1 MTPDPSKL
9 PAHVAIIMDG
19 NGRWARQRG
28 KPVKFGHRHGAEVA
42 RSVVEAC
49 VERSIPF
56 LTLFAFSSENWS
68 RPIAEV
74 DGLMALFLSVLKR
87 SEINQF
93 QQKEVKFNFIGKRD
107 GLAPKLLRSMD
118 EVERLTENNTGTTVT
133 VAVDYGG
140 RWDITEAAIAL
151 GRQVEAGQIRSSD
164 IDADLLRAQTS
175 LGLIPDPDL
184 CIRTGERKE
193 SVIFCCGSLPTL
205 NSISPTVTGRNLRK
219 LSFNARSKNL
229 PAANAGSG
237 QLSLR
242 AYVMSDDLK
251 QRVVTAVVLLVA
263 LIALT
268 LLTTPLAFAAVVA
281 VIIMLAA
288 WEWGAFAQF
297 EGVVPRLFYTL
308 SVFIVLVGAAALSGF
323 WSSAES
329 FTLFR
334 VILILCFGVLWWCI
348 AACLLVGYPEN
359 SACWN
364 HKFTISLMGL
374 LALVPTWTGLVAL
387 KVVLPSGY
395 LVLGVVIAVAGVDV
409 GAYFA
414 GRYLG
419 NRPLAPSVS
428 PKKTWEG
435 VWGGFATCCAVS
447 AVLVW
452 AAQRDLLE
460 LSSAQIL
467 VLLLSCI
474 TTTPFAV
481 VGDLVESML
490 KRNSDLKDSGS
501 IRPGHGGVLD
511 RVDGLLAVAPSSV
524 LIFLLALDWAR

>member
-1 MTPDPSKL
+1 
-9 PAHVAIIMDG
+9 
-19 NGRWARQRG
+19 
-28 KPVKFGHRHGAEVA
+28 
-42 RSVVEAC
+42 
-49 VERSIPF
+49 
-56 LTLFAFSSENWS
+56 
-68 RPIAEV
+68 
-74 DGLMALFLSVLKR
+74 
-87 SEINQF
+87 
-93 QQKEVKFNFIGKRD
+93 
-107 GLAPKLLRSMD
+107 
-118 EVERLTENNTGTTVT
+118 
-133 VAVDYGG
+133 
-140 RWDITEAAIAL
+140 
-151 GRQVEAGQIRSSD
+151 
-164 IDADLLRAQTS
+164 
-175 LGLIPDPDL
+175 
-184 CIRTGERKE
+184 
-193 SVIFCCGSLPTL
+193 
-205 NSISPTVTGRNLRK
+205 
-219 LSFNARSKNL
+219 
-229 PAANAGSG
+229 
-237 QLSLR
+237 
-242 AYVMSDDLK
+242 MSDDLK

-263 LIALT
+263 FIALT

-308 SVFIVLVGAAALSGF
+308 SVFIVLAGAAALSGF
-323 WSSAES
+323 WSGADS

-387 KVVLPSGY
+387 KVILPSGY

-447 AVLVW
+447 AALVW

-460 LSSAQIL
+460 LNSAQIL

-501 IRPGHGGVLD
+501 ILPGHGGVLD

-524 LIFLLALDWAR
+524 LILLLVLDWAR

>member
-1 MTPDPSKL
+1 
-9 PAHVAIIMDG
+9 
-19 NGRWARQRG
+19 
-28 KPVKFGHRHGAEVA
+28 
-42 RSVVEAC
+42 
-49 VERSIPF
+49 
-56 LTLFAFSSENWS
+56 
-68 RPIAEV
+68 
-74 DGLMALFLSVLKR
+74 
-87 SEINQF
+87 
-93 QQKEVKFNFIGKRD
+93 
-107 GLAPKLLRSMD
+107 
-118 EVERLTENNTGTTVT
+118 
-133 VAVDYGG
+133 
-140 RWDITEAAIAL
+140 
-151 GRQVEAGQIRSSD
+151 
-164 IDADLLRAQTS
+164 
-175 LGLIPDPDL
+175 
-184 CIRTGERKE
+184 
-193 SVIFCCGSLPTL
+193 
-205 NSISPTVTGRNLRK
+205 
-219 LSFNARSKNL
+219 
-229 PAANAGSG
+229 
-237 QLSLR
+237 
-242 AYVMSDDLK
+242 MSDDLK

-297 EGVVPRLFYTL
+297 EGVALRLFYTL
-308 SVFIVLVGAAALSGF
+308 SVLIALVGAAALSGF
-323 WSSAES
+323 WSSTES

-501 IRPGHGGVLD
+501 TSRSWRGVGSCRWLAGSSSHERAHTDAGAGLGSLNHERIQAVNGTGIYRFDWPQHLD
-511 RVDGLLAVAPSSV
+511 VVSRCDNISVFALSAYRNSEMLLSQCLQYEPRYAVLVDPEQNQHFKRLLASLAVKQN
-524 LIFLLALDWAR
+524 FLTQKMRWNLLRPTNRSMW

>member
-1 MTPDPSKL
+1 
-9 PAHVAIIMDG
+9 
-19 NGRWARQRG
+19 
-28 KPVKFGHRHGAEVA
+28 
-42 RSVVEAC
+42 
-49 VERSIPF
+49 
-56 LTLFAFSSENWS
+56 
-68 RPIAEV
+68 
-74 DGLMALFLSVLKR
+74 
-87 SEINQF
+87 
-93 QQKEVKFNFIGKRD
+93 
-107 GLAPKLLRSMD
+107 
-118 EVERLTENNTGTTVT
+118 
-133 VAVDYGG
+133 
-140 RWDITEAAIAL
+140 
-151 GRQVEAGQIRSSD
+151 
-164 IDADLLRAQTS
+164 
-175 LGLIPDPDL
+175 
-184 CIRTGERKE
+184 
-193 SVIFCCGSLPTL
+193 
-205 NSISPTVTGRNLRK
+205 
-219 LSFNARSKNL
+219 
-229 PAANAGSG
+229 
-237 QLSLR
+237 
-242 AYVMSDDLK
+242 MSDDLQ

-323 WSSAES
+323 WSGAES

-334 VILILCFGVLWWCI
+334 VIVILSFGVLWWCI

-359 SACWN
+359 SDCWN

-395 LVLGVVIAVAGVDV
+395 LVLGVVIAVAAVDV

-419 NRPLAPSVS
+419 NRLLAPSVS

-447 AVLVW
+447 AALVW

-460 LSSAQIL
+460 MSSAQIL
-467 VLLLSCI
+467 VLLLSCM

-501 IRPGHGGVLD
+501 ILPGHGGVLD
-511 RVDGLLAVAPSSV
+511 RVDGLLAVAPISV
-524 LIFLLALDWAR
+524 LILLLALDWAR

>member
-1 MTPDPSKL
+1 
-9 PAHVAIIMDG
+9 
-19 NGRWARQRG
+19 
-28 KPVKFGHRHGAEVA
+28 
-42 RSVVEAC
+42 
-49 VERSIPF
+49 
-56 LTLFAFSSENWS
+56 
-68 RPIAEV
+68 
-74 DGLMALFLSVLKR
+74 
-87 SEINQF
+87 
-93 QQKEVKFNFIGKRD
+93 
-107 GLAPKLLRSMD
+107 
-118 EVERLTENNTGTTVT
+118 
-133 VAVDYGG
+133 
-140 RWDITEAAIAL
+140 
-151 GRQVEAGQIRSSD
+151 
-164 IDADLLRAQTS
+164 
-175 LGLIPDPDL
+175 
-184 CIRTGERKE
+184 
-193 SVIFCCGSLPTL
+193 
-205 NSISPTVTGRNLRK
+205 
-219 LSFNARSKNL
+219 
-229 PAANAGSG
+229 
-237 QLSLR
+237 
-242 AYVMSDDLK
+242 MSDDLR

-268 LLTTPLAFAAVVA
+268 LLTTPVAFAAVVG

-297 EGVVPRLFYTL
+297 DGVVPRLFYTL
-308 SVFIVLVGAAALSGF
+308 SVFMVLVGVAALSGF
-323 WSSAES
+323 WSGADS

-387 KVVLPSGY
+387 KVILPSGY
-395 LVLGVVIAVAGVDV
+395 LVLGVVIAVAAVDV

-419 NRPLAPSVS
+419 SRPLAPSVS

-501 IRPGHGGVLD
+501 ILPGHGGVLD

-524 LIFLLALDWAR
+524 LILLLVLDWAR

>member
-1 MTPDPSKL
+1 
-9 PAHVAIIMDG
+9 
-19 NGRWARQRG
+19 
-28 KPVKFGHRHGAEVA
+28 
-42 RSVVEAC
+42 
-49 VERSIPF
+49 
-56 LTLFAFSSENWS
+56 
-68 RPIAEV
+68 
-74 DGLMALFLSVLKR
+74 
-87 SEINQF
+87 
-93 QQKEVKFNFIGKRD
+93 
-107 GLAPKLLRSMD
+107 
-118 EVERLTENNTGTTVT
+118 
-133 VAVDYGG
+133 
-140 RWDITEAAIAL
+140 
-151 GRQVEAGQIRSSD
+151 
-164 IDADLLRAQTS
+164 
-175 LGLIPDPDL
+175 
-184 CIRTGERKE
+184 
-193 SVIFCCGSLPTL
+193 
-205 NSISPTVTGRNLRK
+205 
-219 LSFNARSKNL
+219 
-229 PAANAGSG
+229 
-237 QLSLR
+237 
-242 AYVMSDDLK
+242 MSDDLK
-251 QRVVTAVVLLVA
+251 QRIVTAVVLLIA

-281 VIIMLAA
+281 VIITLAA

-323 WSSAES
+323 WSGAGS

-334 VILILCFGVLWWCI
+334 VIVILCFGVLWWCI

-387 KVVLPSGY
+387 KVILPSGY
-395 LVLGVVIAVAGVDV
+395 LVLGVVIAVAAVDV

-447 AVLVW
+447 AALVW

-460 LSSAQIL
+460 MSSAQIL
-467 VLLLSCI
+467 VLLLSCV

-501 IRPGHGGVLD
+501 ILPGHGGVLD
-511 RVDGLLAVAPSSV
+511 RVDGLLAVAPISV
-524 LIFLLALDWAR
+524 LILLLALDWAR

>member
-1 MTPDPSKL
+1 
-9 PAHVAIIMDG
+9 
-19 NGRWARQRG
+19 
-28 KPVKFGHRHGAEVA
+28 
-42 RSVVEAC
+42 
-49 VERSIPF
+49 
-56 LTLFAFSSENWS
+56 
-68 RPIAEV
+68 
-74 DGLMALFLSVLKR
+74 
-87 SEINQF
+87 
-93 QQKEVKFNFIGKRD
+93 
-107 GLAPKLLRSMD
+107 
-118 EVERLTENNTGTTVT
+118 
-133 VAVDYGG
+133 
-140 RWDITEAAIAL
+140 
-151 GRQVEAGQIRSSD
+151 
-164 IDADLLRAQTS
+164 
-175 LGLIPDPDL
+175 
-184 CIRTGERKE
+184 
-193 SVIFCCGSLPTL
+193 
-205 NSISPTVTGRNLRK
+205 
-219 LSFNARSKNL
+219 
-229 PAANAGSG
+229 
-237 QLSLR
+237 
-242 AYVMSDDLK
+242 MSDDLK

-297 EGVVPRLFYTL
+297 EGVALRLFYTL
-308 SVFIVLVGAAALSGF
+308 SVLIALVGAAALSGF

-334 VILILCFGVLWWCI
+334 VIMILCFGVLWWCI
-348 AACLLVGYPEN
+348 AAYLLVGYPEN

-364 HKFTISLMGL
+364 HKLTISLMGL

-490 KRNSDLKDSGS
+490 KRNSELKDSGS
-501 IRPGHGGVLD
+501 ILPGHGGVLD

-524 LIFLLALDWAR
+524 LILLLVLDWAR

>member
-1 MTPDPSKL
+1 
-9 PAHVAIIMDG
+9 
-19 NGRWARQRG
+19 
-28 KPVKFGHRHGAEVA
+28 
-42 RSVVEAC
+42 
-49 VERSIPF
+49 
-56 LTLFAFSSENWS
+56 
-68 RPIAEV
+68 
-74 DGLMALFLSVLKR
+74 
-87 SEINQF
+87 
-93 QQKEVKFNFIGKRD
+93 
-107 GLAPKLLRSMD
+107 MD
-118 EVERLTENNTGTTVT
+118 EVEGLTEHNTGTTVT

-140 RWDITEAAIAL
+140 RWDITEAAVAL
-151 GRQVEAGQIRSSD
+151 GRQVEAGRSD
-164 IDADLLRAQTS
+164 RPILMLNRFVRRPVWRF
-175 LGLIPDPDL
+175 PDPDL

-193 SVIFCCGSLPTL
+193 SVIFCCGSLLTL

-229 PAANAGSG
+229 PAANAGSE

-297 EGVVPRLFYTL
+297 EGVALRLFYTL
-308 SVFIVLVGAAALSGF
+308 SVLIALVGAAALSGF

-474 TTTPFAV
+474 TTTLFAV

-501 IRPGHGGVLD
+501 ILPGHGGVLD
-511 RVDGLLAVAPSSV
+511 RVDGLLAVAP
-524 LIFLLALDWAR
+524 

>member
-1 MTPDPSKL
+1 
-9 PAHVAIIMDG
+9 
-19 NGRWARQRG
+19 
-28 KPVKFGHRHGAEVA
+28 
-42 RSVVEAC
+42 
-49 VERSIPF
+49 
-56 LTLFAFSSENWS
+56 
-68 RPIAEV
+68 
-74 DGLMALFLSVLKR
+74 
-87 SEINQF
+87 
-93 QQKEVKFNFIGKRD
+93 
-107 GLAPKLLRSMD
+107 
-118 EVERLTENNTGTTVT
+118 
-133 VAVDYGG
+133 
-140 RWDITEAAIAL
+140 
-151 GRQVEAGQIRSSD
+151 
-164 IDADLLRAQTS
+164 
-175 LGLIPDPDL
+175 
-184 CIRTGERKE
+184 
-193 SVIFCCGSLPTL
+193 
-205 NSISPTVTGRNLRK
+205 
-219 LSFNARSKNL
+219 
-229 PAANAGSG
+229 
-237 QLSLR
+237 
-242 AYVMSDDLK
+242 MSDDLK
-251 QRVVTAVVLLVA
+251 QRIVTAVVLLIA

-281 VIIMLAA
+281 VIITLAA

-308 SVFIVLVGAAALSGF
+308 SVFTVLVGTAALSGF
-323 WSSAES
+323 WSGADS

-334 VILILCFGVLWWCI
+334 VIVILCFGVLWWCI

-387 KVVLPSGY
+387 KVILPSGY
-395 LVLGVVIAVAGVDV
+395 LVLGVVIAVAAVDV

-447 AVLVW
+447 AALVW

-460 LSSAQIL
+460 MSSAQIL
-467 VLLLSCI
+467 VLLLSCV

-501 IRPGHGGVLD
+501 ILPGHGGVLD
-511 RVDGLLAVAPSSV
+511 RVDGLLAVAPISV
-524 LIFLLALDWAR
+524 LILLLALDWAR

>member
-1 MTPDPSKL
+1 
-9 PAHVAIIMDG
+9 
-19 NGRWARQRG
+19 
-28 KPVKFGHRHGAEVA
+28 
-42 RSVVEAC
+42 
-49 VERSIPF
+49 
-56 LTLFAFSSENWS
+56 
-68 RPIAEV
+68 
-74 DGLMALFLSVLKR
+74 
-87 SEINQF
+87 
-93 QQKEVKFNFIGKRD
+93 
-107 GLAPKLLRSMD
+107 
-118 EVERLTENNTGTTVT
+118 
-133 VAVDYGG
+133 
-140 RWDITEAAIAL
+140 
-151 GRQVEAGQIRSSD
+151 
-164 IDADLLRAQTS
+164 
-175 LGLIPDPDL
+175 
-184 CIRTGERKE
+184 
-193 SVIFCCGSLPTL
+193 
-205 NSISPTVTGRNLRK
+205 
-219 LSFNARSKNL
+219 
-229 PAANAGSG
+229 
-237 QLSLR
+237 
-242 AYVMSDDLK
+242 MSDDLQ

-268 LLTTPLAFAAVVA
+268 LLTTPVAFAAVVG

-297 EGVVPRLFYTL
+297 KGVVPRLSYTL

-323 WSSAES
+323 WSGAES

-334 VILILCFGVLWWCI
+334 VILILCFGVLWWCV
-348 AACLLVGYPEN
+348 AACLLVGYPGN

-387 KVVLPSGY
+387 KVILPSGY
-395 LVLGVVIAVAGVDV
+395 LVLGVVIAVAAVDV

-501 IRPGHGGVLD
+501 IFPGHGGVLD

-524 LIFLLALDWAR
+524 LILLLVLDWAR

>member
-1 MTPDPSKL
+1 
-9 PAHVAIIMDG
+9 
-19 NGRWARQRG
+19 
-28 KPVKFGHRHGAEVA
+28 
-42 RSVVEAC
+42 
-49 VERSIPF
+49 
-56 LTLFAFSSENWS
+56 
-68 RPIAEV
+68 
-74 DGLMALFLSVLKR
+74 
-87 SEINQF
+87 
-93 QQKEVKFNFIGKRD
+93 
-107 GLAPKLLRSMD
+107 
-118 EVERLTENNTGTTVT
+118 
-133 VAVDYGG
+133 
-140 RWDITEAAIAL
+140 
-151 GRQVEAGQIRSSD
+151 
-164 IDADLLRAQTS
+164 
-175 LGLIPDPDL
+175 
-184 CIRTGERKE
+184 
-193 SVIFCCGSLPTL
+193 
-205 NSISPTVTGRNLRK
+205 
-219 LSFNARSKNL
+219 
-229 PAANAGSG
+229 
-237 QLSLR
+237 
-242 AYVMSDDLK
+242 MSDDL
-251 QRVVTAVVLLVA
+251 QLRVVTAVILLVA

-281 VIIMLAA
+281 VIIVLAA

-308 SVFIVLVGAAALSGF
+308 SVFIALVGAAALSGF
-323 WSSAES
+323 WSGVES

-359 SACWN
+359 SSCWN

-395 LVLGVVIAVAGVDV
+395 LVLGVVVAVAGVDV

-447 AVLVW
+447 AALVW

-501 IRPGHGGVLD
+501 ILPGHGGVLD

-524 LIFLLALDWAR
+524 LILLLVLDWAR

>member
-1 MTPDPSKL
+1 
-9 PAHVAIIMDG
+9 
-19 NGRWARQRG
+19 
-28 KPVKFGHRHGAEVA
+28 
-42 RSVVEAC
+42 
-49 VERSIPF
+49 
-56 LTLFAFSSENWS
+56 
-68 RPIAEV
+68 
-74 DGLMALFLSVLKR
+74 
-87 SEINQF
+87 
-93 QQKEVKFNFIGKRD
+93 
-107 GLAPKLLRSMD
+107 
-118 EVERLTENNTGTTVT
+118 
-133 VAVDYGG
+133 
-140 RWDITEAAIAL
+140 
-151 GRQVEAGQIRSSD
+151 
-164 IDADLLRAQTS
+164 
-175 LGLIPDPDL
+175 
-184 CIRTGERKE
+184 
-193 SVIFCCGSLPTL
+193 
-205 NSISPTVTGRNLRK
+205 
-219 LSFNARSKNL
+219 
-229 PAANAGSG
+229 
-237 QLSLR
+237 
-242 AYVMSDDLK
+242 MSDDLK

-308 SVFIVLVGAAALSGF
+308 SVFIALVGAAALSGF
-323 WSSAES
+323 WSGVES

-395 LVLGVVIAVAGVDV
+395 LVLGVVVAVAGVDV

-501 IRPGHGGVLD
+501 ILPGHGGVLD

-524 LIFLLALDWAR
+524 LTLLLVLDWAR

>member
-1 MTPDPSKL
+1 
-9 PAHVAIIMDG
+9 
-19 NGRWARQRG
+19 
-28 KPVKFGHRHGAEVA
+28 
-42 RSVVEAC
+42 
-49 VERSIPF
+49 
-56 LTLFAFSSENWS
+56 
-68 RPIAEV
+68 
-74 DGLMALFLSVLKR
+74 
-87 SEINQF
+87 
-93 QQKEVKFNFIGKRD
+93 
-107 GLAPKLLRSMD
+107 
-118 EVERLTENNTGTTVT
+118 
-133 VAVDYGG
+133 
-140 RWDITEAAIAL
+140 
-151 GRQVEAGQIRSSD
+151 
-164 IDADLLRAQTS
+164 
-175 LGLIPDPDL
+175 
-184 CIRTGERKE
+184 
-193 SVIFCCGSLPTL
+193 
-205 NSISPTVTGRNLRK
+205 
-219 LSFNARSKNL
+219 
-229 PAANAGSG
+229 
-237 QLSLR
+237 
-242 AYVMSDDLK
+242 MSDDLK

-281 VIIMLAA
+281 VIIVLAA

-308 SVFIVLVGAAALSGF
+308 SVFIALVGAAALSGF
-323 WSSAES
+323 WSGVES

-364 HKFTISLMGL
+364 QKFTISLMGL

-395 LVLGVVIAVAGVDV
+395 LVLGVVVAVAGVDV

-447 AVLVW
+447 AALVW

-501 IRPGHGGVLD
+501 ILPGHGGVLD

-524 LIFLLALDWAR
+524 LILLLVLDWAR